1 MADDNKPTT
10 SDPDWPPVCPGCG
23 ERHLRDQDVEDI
35 LSGRRRA
42 TGLPPTSQ
50 MEVGVVDL
58 YALLLACRRQM
69 ESAVEKE
76 DYELADGWKHL
87 GKNIVDTAEFIEAQQ
102 RGGVMEPQENHGDVS

>member
-1 MADDNKPTT
+1 
-10 SDPDWPPVCPGCG
+10 
-23 ERHLRDQDVEDI
+23 
-35 LSGRRRA
+35 
-42 TGLPPTSQ
+42 
-50 MEVGVVDL
+50 
-58 YALLLACRRQM
+58 M